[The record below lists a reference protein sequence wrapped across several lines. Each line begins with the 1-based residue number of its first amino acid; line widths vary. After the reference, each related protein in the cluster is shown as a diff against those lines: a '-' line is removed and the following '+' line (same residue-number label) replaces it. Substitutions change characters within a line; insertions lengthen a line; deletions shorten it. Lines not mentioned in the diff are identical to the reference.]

1 MDESTIQSSCHIVRV
16 GKITRL
22 DEQAANI
29 LINGKNIKVPIA
41 KVAEEVCLGDL
52 VVWAGSSWKRKTSI
66 S

>member
-1 MDESTIQSSCHIVRV
+1 MDESSKKSSCAIVRI
-16 GKITRL
+16 GEIIRL
-22 DEQAANI
+22 DEQAADI

-52 VVWAGSSWKRKTSI
+52 VVWTGTCWKRHASI